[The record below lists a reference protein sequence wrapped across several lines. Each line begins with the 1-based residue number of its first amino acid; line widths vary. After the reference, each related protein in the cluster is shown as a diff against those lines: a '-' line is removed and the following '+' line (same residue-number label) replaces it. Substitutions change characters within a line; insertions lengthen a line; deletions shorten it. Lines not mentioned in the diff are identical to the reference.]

1 VTNIQKVE
9 LTDAEAGPASLQRT
23 VRICRYARGM
33 VRRAAKNLLLAA
45 LAMALGLM
53 LGAVT
58 KFGLGYDL
66 AADAS
71 PAKIVAKN

>member
-1 VTNIQKVE
+1 MF
-9 LTDAEAGPASLQRT
+9 G
-23 VRICRYARGM
+23 
-33 VRRAAKNLLLAA
+33 RAAKNLLLAA

-58 KFGLGYDL
+58 KFGFGYDL
-66 AADAS
+66 SADAS

>member
-1 VTNIQKVE
+1 VLKRCVRAGEPRRAFKE
-9 LTDAEAGPASLQRT
+9 LLGFY
-23 VRICRYARGM
+23 RYARDM
-33 VRRAAKNLLLAA
+33 FRRAAKNLFLAA
-45 LAMALGLM
+45 IALVLGLT

>member
-1 VTNIQKVE
+1 
-9 LTDAEAGPASLQRT
+9 
-23 VRICRYARGM
+23 M
-33 VRRAAKNLLLAA
+33 FRRAAKNLFLAA

-58 KFGLGYDL
+58 KFGFGYDL

-71 PAKIVAKN
+71 PAKIVAKK

>member
-1 VTNIQKVE
+1 
-9 LTDAEAGPASLQRT
+9 
-23 VRICRYARGM
+23 M
-33 VRRAAKNLLLAA
+33 FRRAAKNLLLAA

-58 KFGLGYDL
+58 KFGFGYDL

>member
-1 VTNIQKVE
+1 
-9 LTDAEAGPASLQRT
+9 
-23 VRICRYARGM
+23 M
-33 VRRAAKNLLLAA
+33 LLAA
-45 LAMALGLM
+45 VALALGLM

-58 KFGLGYDL
+58 RFGFGYDL